1 MFYICKVSLN
11 FMQIK
16 NIYLPSLKNACLC
29 LAGDRPAKVVYCY
42 GDLVP
47 RTIKDRGDIIDDGG
61 RADGGGMNTDLL
73 AAQLAVTSLGIIG
86 M

>member
-1 MFYICKVSLN
+1 MFYICKVSLK
-11 FMQIK
+11 FMQIR
-16 NIYLPSLKNACLC
+16 NIYLPSLKNTCLC

-47 RTIKDRGDIIDDGG
+47 RTIKDQGDILAGG
-61 RADGGGMNTDLL
+61 GADGGGMNTDLL